1 MTATAAP
8 APLTGEQVE
17 FFEREGY
24 LVVENLFESA
34 VLDMVAAE
42 VTAEINHRAMALVA
56 QGKLSSLF
64 DHLPFERQLI
74 AISKEDDSIREAILA
89 GRLAGP
95 AFFNLIRYEPLLD
108 VAAQLCESQ
117 ELVASSVYRLRPK
130 LPGHKQS
137 PVPWHQDS
145 GYFEPYCDDSLILT
159 VWLPLVDATQE
170 NGCMWVIPRAHKG
183 EVFTHRTDAMQYYLE
198 IPPDYLP
205 AGPEHHPICVPI
217 KRGGALLLTN
227 RTPHASFENNTDG
240 IRWSMDLRYQSAK
253 LPTNAPI
260 TRLPDEAVGS
270 EALGIPIACYPP
282 EADFLVRSPS
292 RPHEVLTDAETF
304 RKLRQTHKSQAMTN
318 RWASNHVV
326 S

>member
-1 MTATAAP
+1 MVVAGTP
-8 APLTGEQVE
+8 SPLTPSQLE
-17 FFEREGY
+17 FFDREGY
-24 LVVENLFESA
+24 LVVEDLIDSA
-34 VLDMVAAE
+34 TLDAVQAE
-42 VTAEINHRAMALVA
+42 VTDEINHRAMALVA
-56 QGKLSSLF
+56 QGKLTSLF
-64 DHLPFERQLI
+64 DHLPFEKQLI
-74 AISKEDDSIREAILA
+74 EICKQDDSIRNAIMA

-95 AFFNLIRYEPLLD
+95 AFFNLIRYDPLLD
-108 VAAQLCESQ
+108 VAAQLCGP
-117 ELVASSVYRLRPK
+117 ELIASSVYRLRPK

-145 GYFEPYCDDSLILT
+145 GYFEPYCDEALIVT
-159 VWLPLVDATQE
+159 VWIPLVDATRE

-183 EVFTHRTDAMQYYLE
+183 EVFTHQTDAIQYYLE

-205 AGPEHHPICVPI
+205 AGPEHHPVCVPV
-217 KRGGALLLTN
+217 KRGGVLLLTN
-227 RTPHASFENNTDG
+227 RTPHASFENNTDH

-260 TRLPDEAVGS
+260 TRLPDEAVSSSNGS
-270 EALGIPIACYPP
+270 VPVACYPP

-292 RPHEVLTDAETF
+292 RPNEVLTDPEAF
-304 RKLRQTHKSQAMTN
+304 RTLRLRHKPEAMTN